1 MNYKLIVLIV
11 YSLILLF
18 VSISILYETQSS
30 SKTIAYLFFCIFF
43 PVFGIL
49 FYLAF
54 GINYWKK
61 KRYSKKLNEDDNMLD
76 KFKKKIPGYKNCTVD
91 PKSISDDNAELVSM
105 LLKDLRS
112 PLTRNNGVKL
122 LLNGEEKFPEL

>member
-11 YSLILLF
+11 YSLILIVVCLR
-18 VSISILYETQSS
+18 ILYETQSS
-30 SKTIAYLFFCIFF
+30 SKTIAYLLFCIFF

-61 KRYSKKLNEDDNMLD
+61 KLYSKKMDEDDKMLD
-76 KFKKKIPGYKNCTVD
+76 QLKKKIPAYKNCTVD
-91 PKSISDDNAELVSM
+91 PKDISDDNAELVCYVTE
-105 LLKDLRS
+105 RS
-112 PLTRNNGVKL
+112 AQPSY
-122 LLNGEEKFPEL
+122 PE